1 MRKDRTRLILL
12 TAVVSVALFFV
23 LERSIIPGIS
33 AKILSTKGQRLLEN
47 IMGLIRTDYLE
58 ERDPAKT
65 VEGAYRGL
73 INSLD
78 PLSSYFNGEVT
89 AKYLRKDPKFRDIGV
104 VLFKTYGLFPQ
115 VRGII
120 KDSPAEKA
128 GIRLGDYISAI
139 DDRSTLAMSLAE
151 VTIYLKDYEEKPVSL
166 KILRDTATLT
176 MTVER
181 TLLFPESFTFASLPE
196 SGHILGIHNLF
207 PPLTDD
213 LKKTVLPQV
222 RPQNKLLVLDL
233 RNCYEGEIEEAQ
245 KLVNLFLKI
254 ENFGYFEK
262 KGGVKEFLS
271 CSGEPEL
278 GKTPLAVWVN
288 RGTQGPAELVA
299 GVLQES
305 KRARVIGETTPGLVA
320 KLELYPLQD
329 EGSILLASGV
339 FTLSS
344 GKKLWEQGVTPDE
357 KVAADDASQAGFLKK
372 TITRFPNP

>member
-1 MRKDRTRLILL
+1 MRKERTRFIIL
-12 TAVVSVALFFV
+12 TALISIALFFV
-23 LERSIIPGIS
+23 LEKSVIPVIS
-33 AKILSTKGQRLLEN
+33 AKILLTKGQRLLES

-78 PLSSYFNGEVT
+78 PLSSYFDGAVT
-89 AKYLRKDPKFRDIGV
+89 AKYLRKDPKFRDVGV

-128 GIRLGDYISAI
+128 DIRLGDYISAI

-151 VTIYLKDYEEKPVSL
+151 VTILLKDYEERPVSL

-176 MTVER
+176 MTVQR
-181 TLLFPESFTFASLPE
+181 ALLFPESYTFAALPE
-196 SGHILGIHNLF
+196 SGYILGIHELF
-207 PPLTDD
+207 PPLSDD
-213 LKKTVLPQV
+213 LKKAVLPQLQA
-222 RPQNKLLVLDL
+222 QNKLLVLDL
-233 RNCYEGEIEEAQ
+233 RNCHEGEIEEAQ
-245 KLVNLFLKI
+245 KLLNIFFKADK
-254 ENFGYFEK
+254 FGYFEK

-271 CSGEPEL
+271 CPREPEL

-288 RGTQGPAELVA
+288 RATQGPAELVA

-339 FTLSS
+339 FSLSS

-357 KVAADDASQAGFLKK
+357 KVAADDLSQAGFLKK
-372 TITRFPNP
+372 TRPRFPAP